1 MSGARTSFIE
11 DSILRHHKMALGGN
25 VLPWNRASIRYE
37 TFEFIWEPQSTI
49 QLYRAERKKG
59 AKFRDISSIRAD
71 RWIS

>member
-1 MSGARTSFIE
+1 
-11 DSILRHHKMALGGN
+11 MALGGN